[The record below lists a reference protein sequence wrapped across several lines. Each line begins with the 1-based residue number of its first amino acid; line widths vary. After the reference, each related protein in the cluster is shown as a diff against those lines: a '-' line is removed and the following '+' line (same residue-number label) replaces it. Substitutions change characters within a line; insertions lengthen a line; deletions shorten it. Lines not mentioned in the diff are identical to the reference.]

1 MFRPARPEATVRGVA
16 VGAVSFAASLTA
28 HAVAMRTSS
37 MPGHAMPAGATPHH
51 VMPSGS
57 MPQHVMP
64 DGSVMSGSTMG
75 HDMGGHAMH
84 SMPSMDMTAMP
95 GAPSVPLSALL
106 LLAAV
111 CAVLGAVAA
120 RPRTAGPRGVAAL
133 LLLGQG
139 AGHLALGVTMGH
151 LAMSP
156 VMAVAHVGAA
166 IVAGAVIAGAEHA
179 LRVALATLTPLTPTW
194 RTRARPVVAPV
205 WTFRAVP
212 LPVLARHGALRA
224 PPC

>member
-1 MFRPARPEATVRGVA
+1 MFRPDRPEATIRGVA

-37 MPGHAMPAGATPHH
+37 MPGHAMPSEA
-51 VMPSGS
+51 V
-57 MPQHVMP
+57 PQHVMP

-75 HDMGGHAMH
+75 HAMPGHDMGGHAMH
-84 SMPSMDMTAMP
+84 SMPAPDVTAM
-95 GAPSVPLSALL
+95 APSVPLSAVV

-111 CAVLGAVAA
+111 CAVLGAIAA

-156 VMAVAHVGAA
+156 AMAVAHIAA
-166 IVAGAVIAGAEHA
+166 AVVAGAVIAGAEHA

-194 RTRARPVVAPV
+194 RTRTRTVVSPV

-224 PPC
+224 PPR